1 MKPDAQR
8 SALLAA
14 MAAQGATLA
23 ELSRVIGRNPAYLQQ
38 YVTRGSPRELAER
51 DRHRL
56 AAYLGIDD
64 AALGGPTPAEPKAI
78 SRLDIGASAGPGALA
93 GDGAQ
98 RPALRFPTA
107 LLRQIGVRAES
118 ASMIRVTGDS
128 MMPTLADGDEI
139 LVDGDR
145 RRVDA
150 RGGIF
155 VVRLGDELVVKRLR
169 AAVGGVELVSDNP
182 AYPPRF
188 VRAGA
193 FEVIGRVAWLGRA
206 I

>member
-1 MKPDAQR
+1 MEPDAQR
-8 SALLAA
+8 AALIAA
-14 MAAQGATLA
+14 MAAQGASLA

-38 YVTRGSPRELAER
+38 YLSRGSPRELAER

-64 AALGGPTPAEPKAI
+64 AQLGGPGRGAVPIP
-78 SRLDIGASAGPGALA
+78 RLDIGASAGSGALA
-93 GDGAQ
+93 DAEAQ
-98 RPALRFPTA
+98 RAGLRFPPA
-107 LLRQIGVRAES
+107 LLRQIGVRAEA

-128 MMPTLADGDEI
+128 MEPTLVDGDEI

-155 VVRLGDELVVKRLR
+155 VVRVEGELLVKRLR
-169 AAVGGVELVSDNP
+169 PAVGGIDLVSDNP
-182 AYPPRF
+182 AYPVRF
-188 VRAGA
+188 ARGGCFDVL
-193 FEVIGRVAWLGRA
+193 GRVAWFGRA